1 MKKFIVVI
9 TVVLVIGVIFLWHRS
24 SPLRHRSS
32 PPTDAQI
39 SQDINGAW
47 QQEVGPLQINF
58 NANGSFSSRG
68 KDSKSTSK
76 YGGTWVVSNGLLTL
90 MQTNSEPDGQV
101 AAIVR
106 FRIKSI
112 DKHHISI
119 EQLVDG
125 HGGELT
131 VTFFPLSN
139 WLTDTVADSPL
150 HFGR

>member
-1 MKKFIVVI
+1 
-9 TVVLVIGVIFLWHRS
+9 
-24 SPLRHRSS
+24 
-32 PPTDAQI
+32 
-39 SQDINGAW
+39 
-47 QQEVGPLQINF
+47 
-58 NANGSFSSRG
+58 
-68 KDSKSTSK
+68 
-76 YGGTWVVSNGLLTL
+76 